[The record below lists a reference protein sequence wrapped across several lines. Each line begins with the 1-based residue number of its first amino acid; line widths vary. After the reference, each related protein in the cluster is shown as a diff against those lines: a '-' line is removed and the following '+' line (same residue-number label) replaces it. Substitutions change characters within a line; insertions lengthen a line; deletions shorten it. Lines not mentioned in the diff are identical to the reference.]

1 MALFLLYMLGCPTLL
16 TGSSV
21 LNPSTLWGVISTLAW
36 HFSATCHFLFITFCR
51 FSKKDLG
58 KLLES
63 PASESAQVIFRG
75 FSFLIGA
82 AGTYLGMAGGF
93 GEAGWSIICTLSSK
107 EIFLLEDFCTEFDFF
122 SVGGLGLLADKDEE
136 EGGGP
141 TGGRLFCSPGSGL
154 GGPRG
159 LVTGEEW

>member
-58 KLLES
+58 KTFESVVFES
-63 PASESAQVIFRG
+63 PQLSFRG

-82 AGTYLGMAGGF
+82 KGVNFWIVEESAQGDA
-93 GEAGWSIICTLSSK
+93 SII
-107 EIFLLEDFCTEFDFF
+107 
-122 SVGGLGLLADKDEE
+122 
-136 EGGGP
+136 
-141 TGGRLFCSPGSGL
+141 
-154 GGPRG
+154 
-159 LVTGEEW
+159 